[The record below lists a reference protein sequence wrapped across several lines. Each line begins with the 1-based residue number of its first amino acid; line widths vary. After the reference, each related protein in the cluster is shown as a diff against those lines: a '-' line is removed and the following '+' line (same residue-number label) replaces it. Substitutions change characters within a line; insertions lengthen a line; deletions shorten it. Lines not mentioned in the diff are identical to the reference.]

1 MQDHKITLFHANWS
15 FCSQMVRVA
24 LFELN
29 IKFDEGHIKLCDQYA
44 EGENLDKN
52 FLDINPLATV
62 PVIKINNEVI
72 VNSTTIIEEIN
83 KRFQSNLC
91 LSLIHI

>member
-29 IKFDEGHIKLCDQYA
+29 IKGID
-44 EGENLDKN
+44 LDKALKN
-52 FLDINPLATV
+52 HVKNI
-62 PVIKINNEVI
+62 IK
-72 VNSTTIIEEIN
+72 
-83 KRFQSNLC
+83 R
-91 LSLIHI
+91 